1 MSSSD
6 GTGAPPLPSVGGG
19 GRQLGFAGSM
29 SSETKVTAKDKGN
42 MCHENFAEPLRREV
56 IARRS
61 DAEPPADEGLEGVIE
76 VLAKAPVLLRAD
88 ARAEERN

>member
-1 MSSSD
+1 
-6 GTGAPPLPSVGGG
+6 
-19 GRQLGFAGSM
+19 M
-29 SSETKVTAKDKGN
+29 SSETKKVTAKDKSN
-42 MCHENFAEPLRREV
+42 LCQEKCAEPLRREV

-61 DAEPPADEGLEGVIE
+61 DAEPPADEGLAGVIE